1 MICKDPGGAQACV
14 DGRTAQASRLTHSDN
29 ASADQTPYALESR
42 DERTEGRRM
51 RPGMEGERMGVSR
64 RAWLAGSMAV
74 GVLLGCW
81 GQTGKA
87 QTPKAMV
94 TVYKLPS

>member
-1 MICKDPGGAQACV
+1 
-14 DGRTAQASRLTHSDN
+14 
-29 ASADQTPYALESR
+29 
-42 DERTEGRRM
+42 M
-51 RPGMEGERMGVSR
+51 RPGMEGEQMAVSR

-74 GVLLGCW
+74 GVMLGCW

-94 TVYKLPS
+94 TVYQSPS

>member
-1 MICKDPGGAQACV
+1 
-14 DGRTAQASRLTHSDN
+14 
-29 ASADQTPYALESR
+29 
-42 DERTEGRRM
+42 M
-51 RPGMEGERMGVSR
+51 RPGMKGERIVVSR

-74 GVLLGCW
+74 GVMLGCW

-94 TVYKLPS
+94 TVYKSPS